1 MNPIQDDSHER
12 EESII
17 WGPPL
22 PPMDHPEEFTWP
34 PTDVDPIEWTIHN
47 LTRSD
52 LRARD
57 LKELILA
64 LGETPKGRRRADL
77 ARQWATHLLDP
88 ERLRHAV
95 SRLSSEAR
103 DTLARLIMKARFNE
117 IGWRVTASAFWQD
130 RDISEDVS
138 AVELYNEGLV
148 FASTGN
154 TLYIP
159 PYLHRFLPSVARIF
173 PTVSPPDRV
182 APMADPRDLVA
193 QIQHLIGLLAHDTF
207 TLRPWPWDREMPN
220 PTPGL
225 PGGWPLE
232 PSDQEGDADPRQ
244 DRDVA
249 LRPPDSHLSD
259 ETLSRWTT
267 ALDASPERIE
277 WLFHLLLAAGI
288 AKLGDTIILDRPKAE
303 HFLTLSPGQ
312 QIAQLYWLNMGMTTW
327 AHWWRLW
334 RLGEVRVCQE
344 TVMRPLRFAYP
355 LLLQGYF
362 QRLRQIILEALAI
375 LPEDQW
381 LSFDDVAAW
390 VVQIV
395 EPMQRLR
402 YLRSVRGWAR
412 GEEWL
417 GFPKVVL
424 RCLLS
429 GALHPLG
436 LVDLAPSLEDPQ
448 RLRLRGLQDLH
459 WQRLSEAAIKAIEP
473 PAVTDIRYE
482 AERHH
487 LLLSR
492 LPVPPRL
499 LAFLLKWASLTG
511 TEGEALVF
519 EPTVHRLHRAFQAGE
534 TPASLAATWMTLLGF
549 APPDAVRQWWEKWSS
564 RYGRVRIYP
573 GHALLQTRDAET
585 MEELQLALPSLAHV
599 IVAEI
604 TPAHVLLKREA
615 VDELLTDLQRQ
626 GHTPKEIT

>member
-1 MNPIQDDSHER
+1 MDATQDDIHER
-12 EESII
+12 EENII

-22 PPMDHPEEFTWP
+22 PPMDPEEFTWP
-34 PTDVDPIEWTIHN
+34 PTEVDPIEWTAQN

-64 LGETPKGRRRADL
+64 LGETPKGRRRVDL

-95 SRLSSEAR
+95 SRLSPEAR
-103 DTLARLIMKARFNE
+103 DTLARLILASRLNE
-117 IGWRVTASAFWQD
+117 IGWRVTPSALWQD
-130 RDISEDVS
+130 RDISEDES
-138 AVELYNEGLV
+138 AGELYTEGLV
-148 FASTGN
+148 FVSTGD

-173 PTVSPPDRV
+173 PTASPPDHV
-182 APMADPRDLVA
+182 APMADPRDLLA
-193 QIQHLIGLLAHDTF
+193 QIQHLISLLAHGTF

-220 PTPGL
+220 PTLGL
-225 PGGWPLE
+225 PGGWPLD
-232 PSDQEGDADPRQ
+232 PGDQEGDAGPRQ
-244 DRDVA
+244 DSDVA

-259 ETLSRWTT
+259 ETLSRWTA
-267 ALDASPERIE
+267 ALDASPERAE

-288 AKLGDTIILDRPKAE
+288 IKLGDTIILDQAKAE

-312 QIAQLYWLNMGMTTW
+312 QITQLYWFNMSMTTW

-334 RLGEVRVCQE
+334 RLGEVRVCQGAHGG
-344 TVMRPLRFAYP
+344 TRRFAYP
-355 LLLQGYF
+355 MLVQGYF
-362 QRLRQIILEALAI
+362 QKLRQVTLEALAI
-375 LPEDQW
+375 LPEGRW
-381 LSFDDVAAW
+381 LSFDDVATW
-390 VVQIV
+390 VGQIV

-412 GEEWL
+412 EGEWP

-424 RCLLS
+424 RCLLT

-436 LVDLAPSLEDPQ
+436 LVALAPSLEDPQ
-448 RLRLRGLQDLH
+448 RLRLSGLQDLH
-459 WQRLSEAAIKAIEP
+459 WKRLSEAAIKAIEP
-473 PAVTDIRYE
+473 PMANDIRYE
-482 AERHH
+482 TDRHR

-519 EPTVHRLHRAFQAGE
+519 EPAIHRLHRAFQAGE
-534 TPASLAATWMTLLGF
+534 TPASLAAIWMTLLGF
-549 APPDAVRQWWEKWSS
+549 APPDAIRQWWEKWSS

-585 MEELQLALPSLAHV
+585 MEELQLALPPLAHV